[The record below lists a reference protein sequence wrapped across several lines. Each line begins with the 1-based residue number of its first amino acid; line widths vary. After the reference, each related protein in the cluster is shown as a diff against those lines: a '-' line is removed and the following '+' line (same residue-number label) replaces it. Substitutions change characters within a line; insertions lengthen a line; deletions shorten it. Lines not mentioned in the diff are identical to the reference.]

1 MRTPS
6 GALPQVVSKTSP
18 GGPAAA
24 LETARG
30 TLPRMEK
37 PRGGLAEVA
46 LEAGSA
52 IVGDLHLDV
61 GAGAARPERFEAWLA
76 GLRDVPRLMILGDL
90 FDAWI
95 GPAQAELPAARSALG
110 ALRGLASRGTAIDV
124 VPGNRDFL
132 LEEGFERASGATVRP
147 GGLVG
152 VLEGGARVLLIHG
165 DELCTL
171 DRGYQR
177 LRRVLR
183 SAPVRWSAPRVPRP
197 AALWVARR
205 LRRASTQALAV
216 KLSAETEQQVE
227 AVREL
232 ARFHG
237 ASTLICGHA
246 HRFRDETLAG
256 GPRWIVVGAFGGPR
270 DLLRVAPGGA
280 IEARES
286 GAA

>member
-1 MRTPS
+1 MAR
-6 GALPQVVSKTSP
+6 ANRVLPDVSIEP
-18 GGPAAA
+18 GS
-24 LETARG
+24 L
-30 TLPRMEK
+30 
-37 PRGGLAEVA
+37 VI
-46 LEAGSA
+46 S
-52 IVGDLHLDV
+52 DLHLDV
-61 GAGAARPERFEAWLA
+61 GAGASRPERFEAWLA
-76 GLRDVPRLMILGDL
+76 GLRGVPRLVILGDL

-95 GPAQAELPAARSALG
+95 GPAQAELPAARSVLA
-110 ALRGLASRGTAIDV
+110 ALRELAARGTAVDV

-132 LEEGFERASGATVRP
+132 LEAVFERASGAKVRP

-152 VLEGGARVLLIHG
+152 RLEGGTRSLLIHG

-216 KLSAETEQQVE
+216 KPSAETEQQAE

-232 ARFHG
+232 ARSHD
-237 ASTLICGHA
+237 ASTLVCGHA

-256 GPRWIVVGAFGGPR
+256 GPRWIVIGAFGGPR
-270 DLLRVAPGGA
+270 DLLRVATGGA
-280 IEARES
+280 IEALES

>member
-1 MRTPS
+1 MAR
-6 GALPQVVSKTSP
+6 ANRVLPDVSIEP
-18 GGPAAA
+18 GS
-24 LETARG
+24 L
-30 TLPRMEK
+30 
-37 PRGGLAEVA
+37 V
-46 LEAGSA
+46 
-52 IVGDLHLDV
+52 IGDLHLDV
-61 GAGAARPERFEAWLA
+61 GAGAERPERFEAWLA
-76 GLRDVPRLMILGDL
+76 ELRGVPRLMILGDL

-95 GPAQAELPAARSALG
+95 GPAQAELPAARSVLA
-110 ALRGLASRGTAIDV
+110 ALRELAARGTAVDV

-132 LEEGFERASGATVRP
+132 LESEFERASGAKVRP

-152 VLEGGARVLLIHG
+152 TLEGGARVLLIHG

-183 SAPVRWSAPRVPRP
+183 SAPVRWSAPRVPRL

-216 KLSAETEQQVE
+216 KPSAETEQQVE

-232 ARFHG
+232 ARAHR
-237 ASTLICGHA
+237 AATLICGHA
-246 HRFRDETLAG
+246 HRFRDDALAG

-270 DLLRVAPGGA
+270 DLLRFAPGGA
-280 IEARES
+280 IEALES